1 MSEIEIKRAAAN
13 SVMRIEICLPR
24 VFPWKLRGGARPPT
38 EVINKVLHHI
48 GGEPMKHFL
57 ILIVAILTLC
67 ANAGIASSAD
77 VDDSRRSVVPAN
89 ATISFGQWQTDPA
102 LDRLN
107 ANPMGG
113 AGNNHELIPDIVTI
127 EAGGAVNFVISGF
140 HNVQIFDDGTKPD
153 DIGTTVPPPLPGM
166 GGGIIDDANNRIYR
180 GWDPNPIPN
189 NFQRDRVE
197 AVHFAEPGRY
207 LVICGVVNHFV
218 NDRMYGFVRVVPEA
232 KGLF

>member
-1 MSEIEIKRAAAN
+1 
-13 SVMRIEICLPR
+13 
-24 VFPWKLRGGARPPT
+24 
-38 EVINKVLHHI
+38 
-48 GGEPMKHFL
+48 MKSSL
-57 ILIVAILTLC
+57 ILIVAILALC
-67 ANAGIASSAD
+67 AYPGRAFSAD
-77 VDDSRRSVVPAN
+77 VSADVEDSRRNAGPPN
-89 ATISFGQWQTDPA
+89 ATISFGQWETDPP

-153 DIGTTVPPPLPGM
+153 DIGTTVPTPLPGM

-218 NDRMYGFVRVVPEA
+218 NDRMYGFVRVLPEK
-232 KGLF
+232 KGRF